1 MPTDTAKRLP
11 VRDTVNM
18 KVALVAVQ
26 TIRTPQPCYRVI
38 FRINLHNTGNLSVR
52 LMGRK
57 WTMRD
62 TSGQTKI
69 VEAAQLFNNEPI
81 LTPGAVFSFSGQQE
95 FSRPPR
101 RMVLRLFGKDQA
113 GRPFITPPLRLPL
126 TPQEADEVQE

>member
-1 MPTDTAKRLP
+1 MPIDTAKRFP

-38 FRINLHNTGNLSVR
+38 FRINLYNTGNLSVR

-62 TSGQTKI
+62 TTGQTKI
-69 VEAAQLFNNEPI
+69 IEAAQVFNNEPI

-101 RMVLRLFGKDQA
+101 CMVLRLFGKDQV

-126 TPQEADEVQE
+126 TPQEAEAAQE